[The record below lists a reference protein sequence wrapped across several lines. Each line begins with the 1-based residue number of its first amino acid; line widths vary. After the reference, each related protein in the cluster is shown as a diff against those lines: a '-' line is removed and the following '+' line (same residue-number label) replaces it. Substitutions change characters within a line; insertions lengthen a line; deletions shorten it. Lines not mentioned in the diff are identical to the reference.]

1 MNEERKMKRE
11 MACGLLLLSLS
22 FGVYATDTDSC
33 SVNIQ
38 SIKNTMNSV
47 PSTDPVKKLVTQNL
61 ADAQKAK
68 KDGNMDKCIAITSRT
83 MAKLKLYNK

>member
-1 MNEERKMKRE
+1 
-11 MACGLLLLSLS
+11 
-22 FGVYATDTDSC
+22 
-33 SVNIQ
+33 
-38 SIKNTMNSV
+38 MNSV